1 MKKAEQTAQTKQAL
15 VRSLIAVG
23 RKKTLAKVSV
33 ADLTRASGISRGTF
47 YLHYLDKDDLVA
59 KTEAALLKELTDC
72 LDFGMDTSMEPSTL
86 ATGQRSPLMV
96 NMVHLINQQ
105 RDLCQFL
112 LSPAGDPS
120 FLGRIAKLL
129 RDKILGHLAELK
141 GEAHFIHDIPDPY
154 VSQIIVYGI
163 IDIIQLWL
171 NETNPR
177 SEAEIVDILMKTR
190 FLSPYQLLALE
201 K

>member
-15 VRSLIAVG
+15 IASLITVG

-59 KTEAALLKELTDC
+59 KVEASLLTELEGG
-72 LDFGMDTSMEPSTL
+72 LDFGMDTAMDPNAIVS
-86 ATGQRSPLMV
+86 GKQSPLMV
-96 NMVHLINQQ
+96 NMVHLINQR
-105 RDLCQFL
+105 RDIC
-112 LSPAGDPS
+112 PVGDPS
-120 FLGRIAKLL
+120 LLGRVAKLL

-141 GEAHFIHDIPDPY
+141 GEAHFIHDIPDAY

-171 NETNPR
+171 NEPQPR

>member
-1 MKKAEQTAQTKQAL
+1 
-15 VRSLIAVG
+15 
-23 RKKTLAKVSV
+23 
-33 ADLTRASGISRGTF
+33 
-47 YLHYLDKDDLVA
+47 
-59 KTEAALLKELTDC
+59 
-72 LDFGMDTSMEPSTL
+72 
-86 ATGQRSPLMV
+86 MV